1 MILLPSWVRHAG
13 CVCVCVYGMCVRP
26 LCVSLCVWV
35 CVCVLF
41 MCCWLYHVHICAWSQ
56 PGAIF
61 VRQTDQVA
69 MDEGAAADDA
79 GAGAVGVTADKGG
92 KGVGSRNR
100 SRSRKRQLWSRHR
113 DCHLPDRQAWLPTRH
128 GALPGCLP
136 LHVGG
141 ERKKTKSETSFS
153 RRGAA
158 AAAAAVAVAA
168 RPGQATVE
176 MASSAFC
183 WFRKLVCIRN
193 HLSA

>member
-1 MILLPSWVRHAG
+1 MILLPSRG
-13 CVCVCVYGMCVRP
+13 TPCRMCVCVCTGCVCGLCVC
-26 LCVSLCVWV
+26 LCVSECV

-100 SRSRKRQLWSRHR
+100 SRSGSCGADIATVICLIDK
-113 DCHLPDRQAWLPTRH
+113 PDF
-128 GALPGCLP
+128 LPGTARCQAACLYM
-136 LHVGG
+136 LVVK
-141 ERKKTKSETSFS
+141 ERKTKSETSFS
-153 RRGAA
+153 RRG

-183 WFRKLVCIRN
+183 
-193 HLSA
+193 

>member
-1 MILLPSWVRHAG
+1 MTKICISCSKFNIFLSFMILLPSWVRHAG
-13 CVCVCVYGMCVRP
+13 CVCVCVRDVCAAFV
-26 LCVSLCVWV
+26 CVSVCLSV

-61 VRQTDQVA
+61 VRQTAQVA

-79 GAGAVGVTADKGG
+79 GTGAVGVTADKGG

-113 DCHLPDRQAWLPTRH
+113 DCHLPDRQAWLPARH

-141 ERKKTKSETSFS
+141 ERKKNQK
-153 RRGAA
+153 
-158 AAAAAVAVAA
+158 
-168 RPGQATVE
+168 
-176 MASSAFC
+176 
-183 WFRKLVCIRN
+183 RN
-193 HLSA
+193 IL

>member
-1 MILLPSWVRHAG
+1 MPFNAPFAMQQTRWQKFAFLAVNSIFSFPLWFCFRVEYAMQDV
-13 CVCVCVYGMCVRP
+13 CVCVCVRDVCAAFV
-26 LCVSLCVWV
+26 CVSVCLCV

-61 VRQTDQVA
+61 VRQTAQVA

-113 DCHLPDRQAWLPTRH
+113 DCHLPDRQAWLPARH

-136 LHVGG
+136 LHVDG
-141 ERKKTKSETSFS
+141 EKKKNQK
-153 RRGAA
+153 GNI
-158 AAAAAVAVAA
+158 
-168 RPGQATVE
+168 
-176 MASSAFC
+176 
-183 WFRKLVCIRN
+183 L
-193 HLSA
+193 